1 MTPNDVQLENPSLRL
16 ARYLKEFVGLRTTTV
31 RDVTKYDTVLWFGDM
46 PQESDCRCAAWMDD
60 HDADDPWLEVKKQQF
75 EKTPPPPASTLPW
88 LDEQAIICATPKIP
102 PLRPTIFLP
111 DQEAEL
117 EEGETP
123 PLRERALSDHPEVQK
138 AYDRYAP
145 HWEAWSEE
153 HRRREAIQG
162 VYAQLFRLHTQVR
175 KQGEIVE
182 VVLGLGLL
190 DWRAKLNERII
201 PIRRHAV
208 VGRVEI
214 EFDPAK
220 GVIRVV
226 LPGDG
231 ARLRIEDDM
240 LEAEFRP
247 DRTHYASAEMHLE
260 EIGDDIWDK
269 EQMHAALR
277 AWVGAL
283 SPDSQWSAGLGAKAS
298 VANDP
303 TMSFAPALILRK
315 RSQTGMVRI
324 YNELIGQ
331 ISKHVTETPELW
343 KGLIED
349 VGDGATD
356 GDRGREEQGRKSAL
370 EDPAEVYFPLAA
382 NREQRRI
389 VEAINRQRGV
399 LVQGPPGTGKSH
411 TIANLMCHLLATGQ
425 RVLIT
430 AETGRALQVLKDK
443 LPKEVQPLC
452 VSLLGQGGDAFAELN
467 TSVQGITTRQAS
479 YSPGAY
485 DDRIAEIDRDIDKAR
500 RRLAATESELR
511 SLREEETC
519 PHSVA
524 HGTYNGTASAI
535 AQRVARESDKY
546 SWLQLPRDAEEAP
559 PLSNEDVMSWLKI
572 RQRYTDE
579 QVSEANAQIPP
590 SSELPTPANFAS
602 AVTAEAEAASDIA
615 SHEGMRSHA
624 AYAAIQALSGDSREQ
639 LRAKLKQLEEQRR
652 VLDRVDGEWKE
663 TALRDLLSGRR
674 VRWDTIFDV
683 SQDRLPRIE
692 RLIDG
697 VGHQTVELPDADD
710 PRKVRADA
718 AAVLAYFKDGG
729 KWKRFGIVTPREL
742 KGRAYL
748 KDEVVVDGEGAA
760 DADRLQV
767 VNDYLECGFDLADL
781 QSVWNGV
788 SAAAPPAADR
798 RLSVAVL
805 REQASVLDQCREYA
819 DGCHLLAQSM
829 ASAMPPI
836 AEPDWLSGQAQ
847 KYLDLIDA
855 ASVEDRFKDASRTV
869 DSCVHELTKLRGLH
883 DAHPVV
889 LALTN
894 AVEARNVYAYSQS
907 HALLVSTEATRMDQ
921 QRRMHVEAVLTD
933 VAPGLVE
940 FIASSLGDKAWE
952 TRFQAWQE
960 AWRWALADAWLEKRS
975 DFEYQRDL
983 WERRHEVE
991 KEIGGLLAEA
1001 AALRAWT
1008 HFFDRL
1014 SPREAAALKSWRE
1027 AVRAMGKGTGK
1038 SAKMARLRQEAR
1050 RYMDACR
1057 HAIPVWIM
1065 PRYLVAE
1072 MVDPA
1077 PGRYDLVIVDEAS
1090 QLGVESLFLFYIA
1103 KKLVV
1108 VGDDQQISPY
1118 GVGIADAAIA
1128 GLQQHYLD
1136 GIPHHHALSA
1146 QSSLYGNAK
1155 IRFSQNIVL
1164 REHFR
1169 CMPEI
1174 IQFSNDLCYASSGTP
1189 LDPLRAY
1196 PANRLQPLVLR
1207 HVAEGYRV
1215 GGAQNAQNPPE
1226 GDAVVGQIEAC
1237 VKDPRYAGA
1246 TMGVISLQGEGQA
1259 KLIERKLLETLDP
1272 EVIEER
1278 RLICGDAYA
1287 FQGDERNI
1295 IFLSMVAAPG
1305 EKRIGALATESA
1317 RQRFNVAVSRAQ
1329 DQLWLYHTASLDVLS
1344 DACMRYRLL
1353 SYMLDPAR
1361 QTTAEGEQRFDS
1373 KFERDVYR
1381 QLTERGFHV
1390 QTQVC
1395 VGDPTNHRYRIDL
1408 VVEGMRGR
1416 LAVECDGDEWHG
1428 PERYEHDMS
1437 RQRDLERA
1445 GWQFARLRG
1454 GDFYR
1459 DPARAMEPVW
1469 NDLDRLGIQPGGIDK
1484 AASEPPPPASVET
1497 FGVREE
1503 IFVEPQANEPPSA
1516 GVEPESTGAPPADS
1530 VLPAAHQS
1538 ASGAPA
1544 SGPTIIAVDTELQQ
1558 SPLSLVPE
1566 PTLFPQPS
1574 PKNGVPGACEL
1585 YVAFKGDRGSDPRH
1599 ANPAQVAEVLRRII
1613 DVEGPMLAK
1622 RSYDIYLRGC
1632 GIFRMGGPLKR
1643 AMNKALQYAIR
1654 KGQIISEDESGKGG
1668 LVYAIV
1674 RSATAPPVIVRK
1686 RGPRNFEE
1694 IPPSELQL
1702 VARRLTE
1709 GSDLEPG
1716 SDAHLRAI
1724 LDFFN
1729 LKRLTVQVGMALLEI
1744 LGRRYSYVDEIIVGD
1759 KERKRSAGDR
1769 R

>member
-1 MTPNDVQLENPSLRL
+1 MSPNDVQLENPSLRL

-31 RDVTKYDTVLWFGDM
+31 RDVTNYDTVLWFGNM

-60 HDADDPWLEVKKQQF
+60 HDTDDPWLEVKKQRF

-88 LDEQAIICATPKIP
+88 LDEQALRRATTEIP
-102 PLRPTIFLP
+102 ALRPTIFLQ

-123 PLRERALSDHPEVQK
+123 PLRERSLSDHPEVQK
-138 AYDRYAP
+138 AYDSYAP
-145 HWEAWSEE
+145 HWEAWSTE
-153 HRRREAIQG
+153 HRRREAIQR

-175 KQGEIVE
+175 KQGEIIE

-190 DWRAKLNERII
+190 DWRAKLNERVI

-208 VGRVEI
+208 VGRVEV

-220 GVIRVV
+220 GVIRV
-226 LPGDG
+226 LPPGDG

-240 LEAEFRP
+240 LEAELRP
-247 DRTHYASAEMHLE
+247 DRTHYASAEMQLE

-269 EQMHAALR
+269 GQMHTALR

-315 RSQTGMVRI
+315 RTQTGMVRI
-324 YNELIGQ
+324 YSELIDQ
-331 ISKHVTETPELW
+331 LSSDEIEIPELW
-343 KGLIED
+343 GGLIED

-356 GDRGREEQGRKSAL
+356 GDRGREEQGRESAV

-389 VEAINRQRGV
+389 VEAINRRRGV

-411 TIANLMCHLLATGQ
+411 TIANLICHLLATGK

-443 LPKEVQPLC
+443 LPEEIQPLC

-467 TSVQGITTRQAS
+467 TSVQGITTRQTA

-485 DDRIAEIDRDIDKAR
+485 DDRTAEVDRELDNAR
-500 RRLAATESELR
+500 GRLADTDSELR

-535 AQRVARESDKY
+535 AERVARESDRH
-546 SWLQLPRDAEEAP
+546 SWLKLPRDAQEAP
-559 PLSNEDVMSWLKI
+559 PLSNKDVMSWLTI
-572 RQRYTDE
+572 RRRYTDE
-579 QVSEANAQIPP
+579 QVSEANAQIPA
-590 SSELPTPANFAS
+590 SSDLPAPANFAS
-602 AVTAEAEAASDIA
+602 AVTAEEEEAANIA
-615 SHEGMRSHA
+615 SHEEMLSHA
-624 AYAAIQALSGDSREQ
+624 AYAAIQTLSGDSREQ
-639 LRAKLKQLEEQRR
+639 LRAKLKQLEEQRL
-652 VLDRVDGEWKE
+652 VLDRVEGKWKE
-663 TALRDLLSGRR
+663 TALRDLVSGRR
-674 VRWDTIFDV
+674 ARWDTVLDV
-683 SQDRLPRIE
+683 SRYRLPRIE

-697 VGHQTVELPDADD
+697 VGHQTVELPDAYD

-718 AAVLAYFKDGG
+718 AAALSYFKDGG

-767 VNDYLECGFDLADL
+767 VNDYLECGSELADL

-788 SAAAPPAADR
+788 GAAPPPAGDR
-798 RLSVAVL
+798 RVSVAVL
-805 REQASVLDQCREYA
+805 KEQASVLQKCREYA
-819 DGCHLLAQSM
+819 NGCHLLAQSM
-829 ASAMPPI
+829 AGEMPPI
-836 AEPDWLSGQAQ
+836 AEPDWLDGQAQ
-847 KYLDLIDA
+847 ECLELIDV
-855 ASVEDRFKDASRTV
+855 ASVEDRFKEASRRV
-869 DSCVHELTKLRGLH
+869 DSCVQQLASLLGLH

-889 LALTN
+889 QALAD
-894 AVEARNVYAYSQS
+894 AVESRNVYAYSQS
-907 HALLVSTEATRMDQ
+907 HALVVSTEATRMDQ
-921 QRRMHVEAVLTD
+921 QRRMHVEEVLGNA
-933 VAPGLVE
+933 APGLVE
-940 FIASSLGDKAWE
+940 SVASSLGDQAWE
-952 TRFQAWQE
+952 TRFQAWE
-960 AWRWALADAWLEKRS
+960 DAWRWALADVWLEKRS
-975 DFEYQRDL
+975 DFEYQHEL
-983 WERRHEVE
+983 WERRHEIE
-991 KEIGGLLAEA
+991 KEIGSLLAKA
-1001 AALRAWT
+1001 AAMRAWT
-1008 HFFDRL
+1008 QFFERL
-1014 SPREAAALKSWRE
+1014 SPRQAAALKSWRE

-1057 HAIPVWIM
+1057 DAIPVWIM

-1118 GVGIADAAIA
+1118 GIGVADAAIA
-1128 GLQQHYLD
+1128 GLQQHYLE

-1155 IRFSQNIVL
+1155 IRFSQNLVL

-1174 IQFSNDLCYASSGTP
+1174 IQFSNDLCYASNGTP

-1215 GGAQNAQNPPE
+1215 GGTQNAQNPPE
-1226 GDAVVGQIEAC
+1226 ADAVVGQIAAC
-1237 VKDPRYAGA
+1237 VEDPRYAGA

-1259 KLIERKLLETLDP
+1259 KLIERRLLETLDP

-1287 FQGDERNI
+1287 FQGDERNV

-1305 EKRIGALATESA
+1305 ERRIGALTAESA

-1329 DQLWLYHTASLDVLS
+1329 DQLWLYHTSKLDVLS

-1353 SYMLDPAR
+1353 SYMLDPTR
-1361 QTTAEGEQRFDS
+1361 QTTEEGEQRFDS

-1381 QLTERGFHV
+1381 RLTDRGFYV
-1390 QTQVC
+1390 RTQVC
-1395 VGDPTNHRYRIDL
+1395 VGDPANHRYRIDL
-1408 VVEGMRGR
+1408 VVEGMQGR

-1428 PERYEHDMS
+1428 AERYEHDMS

-1445 GWQFARLRG
+1445 GWQFARIRG

-1459 DPARAMEPVW
+1459 DPVRAMEPVW
-1469 NDLDRLGIQPGGIDK
+1469 DDLDRLGIQPGGIDK
-1484 AASEPPPPASVET
+1484 AASEPPSPASIET
-1497 FGVREE
+1497 FGGRDEA
-1503 IFVEPQANEPPSA
+1503 FVEPEASEPPPA
-1516 GVEPESTGAPPADS
+1516 GVDPESTGVPPSDAALLE
-1530 VLPAAHQS
+1530 VHQPAS
-1538 ASGAPA
+1538 DVPA
-1544 SGPTIIAVDTELQQ
+1544 SGVAIRTVDEEELQP
-1558 SPLSLVPE
+1558 SVLSLVPE
-1566 PTLFPQPS
+1566 PSPFPQPS
-1574 PKNGVPGACEL
+1574 PRSGTSGARES
-1585 YVAFKGDRGSDPRH
+1585 YVAFEGDSGPDPRH

-1632 GIFRMGGPLKR
+1632 GILRMGSPLKR
-1643 AMNKALQYAIR
+1643 AMNKALQHAIR
-1654 KGQIISEDESGKGG
+1654 KGQVVSEDESRKLA
-1668 LVYAIV
+1668 LVYTIV
-1674 RSATAPPVIVRK
+1674 RSASALPIIVRD
-1686 RGPRNFEE
+1686 RGPREFEE

-1709 GSDLEPG
+1709 SSGLEPG
-1716 SDAHLRAI
+1716 SIAHLRAI
-1724 LDFFN
+1724 LDFFD
-1729 LKRLTVQVGMALLEI
+1729 LKRLTVQVGTTLLGI
-1744 LGRRYSYVDEIIVGD
+1744 LGRRYSYVDKIIGGD
-1759 KERKRSAGDR
+1759 KG
-1769 R
+1769 

>member
-1 MTPNDVQLENPSLRL
+1 MTSNDAQLQNPSLSL

-31 RDVTKYDTVLWFGDM
+31 RDVTKYNTVLWFGDM
-46 PQESDCRCAAWMDD
+46 PQESDCRCAAWTDD
-60 HDADDPWLEVKKQQF
+60 YGVDDSWLEVKKQQF
-75 EKTPPPPASTLPW
+75 EKMPPPPTSTLPW
-88 LDEQAIICATPKIP
+88 LDEQALRRATPEIP
-102 PLRPTIFLP
+102 ALRATIFLP
-111 DQEAEL
+111 NEEAEL

-123 PLRERALSDHPEVQK
+123 PLSERSLSDHPEVQK
-138 AYDRYAP
+138 AYTSYAP
-145 HWEAWSEE
+145 QWEAWSIE
-153 HRRREAIQG
+153 HRRRETIQR
-162 VYAQLFRLHTQVR
+162 VYAQLFHLHTQVR
-175 KQGEIVE
+175 KQGELVE

-190 DWRAKLNERII
+190 DWRSKLNERVI

-208 VGRVEI
+208 VGRVEV
-214 EFDPAK
+214 EFDAAK
-220 GVIRVV
+220 GVIRVQP
-226 LPGDG
+226 PGEG
-231 ARLRIEDDM
+231 TRLRIEDDM
-240 LEAEFRP
+240 LEAELRP
-247 DRTHYASAEMHLE
+247 DRTHYEVAEMQLE
-260 EIGDDIWDK
+260 EIGDDIWGK
-269 EQMHAALR
+269 ELMHTALR

-283 SPDSQWSAGLGAKAS
+283 SPDSKWSGGLGAKAS

-315 RSQTGMVRI
+315 RTQTGMVRI

-331 ISKHVTETPELW
+331 LSNDALEIPKLW
-343 KGLIED
+343 QGLIED
-349 VGDGATD
+349 VGDCAND
-356 GDRGREEQGRKSAL
+356 GDPGRKDQGRNSAL
-370 EDPAEVYFPLAA
+370 KDPTEIFFPLAA

-411 TIANLMCHLLATGQ
+411 TIANLMCHLLATGK

-443 LPKEVQPLC
+443 LPKEIQPLC

-467 TSVQGITTRQAS
+467 TSVQGITTRQAA

-485 DDRIAEIDRDIDKAR
+485 DDRIAEIDRDLDKAR
-500 RRLAATESELR
+500 RHLADTESELR

-519 PHSVA
+519 PHLIA

-535 AQRVARESDKY
+535 AERVARESDQY
-546 SWLQLPRDAEEAP
+546 SWLQLPRDAKEVP

-579 QVSEANAQIPP
+579 QVSEATAQIPP
-590 SSELPTPANFAS
+590 SSALPTPADFAE
-602 AVTAEAEAASDIA
+602 AVTAEVAASSAIA
-615 SHEGMRSHA
+615 NHEKLRVHA
-624 AYAAIQALSGDSREQ
+624 AYSPIQALSGDVREQ
-639 LRAKLKQLEEQRR
+639 LRTKLKQLKEQLL
-652 VLDRVDGEWKE
+652 VLGRFGGEWRE
-663 TALRDLLSGRR
+663 TALRDLVSGRR
-674 VRWDTIFDV
+674 ARWDTILEV
-683 SQDRLPRIE
+683 SRDRLPRIE
-692 RLIDG
+692 RLIDS
-697 VGHQTVELPDADD
+697 VGDQTVELPDVYD
-710 PRKVRADA
+710 PRKMRSDA
-718 AAVLAYFKDGG
+718 AAALSYFKFGG
-729 KWKRFGIVTPREL
+729 KWKRFGIVTPKEL
-742 KGRAYL
+742 KGRSYL

-760 DADRLQV
+760 DADRLQIV
-767 VNDYLECGFDLADL
+767 SDYLECGFELADL

-788 SAAAPPAADR
+788 GAILPPQSDR
-798 RLSVAVL
+798 RLSVAIL

-819 DGCHLLAQSM
+819 DGCHLLAQFM
-829 ASAMPPI
+829 AGAMPPI
-836 AEPDWLSGQAQ
+836 AEPDWLSGQPQ
-847 KYLDLIDA
+847 EYLELIDV
-855 ASVEDRFKDASRTV
+855 ASVEDRFKDASHTV
-869 DSCVHELTKLRGLH
+869 DSCVQELAKLFGLH
-883 DAHPVV
+883 NAHPVV
-889 LALTN
+889 QTLAD
-894 AVEARNVYAYSQS
+894 AVEARDVYTYSQS
-907 HALLVSTEATRMDQ
+907 HTLVVTTEATRMDQ
-921 QRRMHVEAVLTD
+921 QRRMHVEGVLAD
-933 VAPGLVE
+933 AAPGLVE
-940 FIASSLGDKAWE
+940 SIASRLGDEAWE
-952 TRFQAWQE
+952 TRLQAWQE

-975 DFEYQRDL
+975 DFEYQREL
-983 WERRHEVE
+983 WKRRHEVE

-1001 AALRAWT
+1001 AALRAWM

-1014 SPREAAALKSWRE
+1014 SPRETAALKSWRE

-1057 HAIPVWIM
+1057 HAIPIWIM

-1118 GVGIADAAIA
+1118 GVGIADTAIA
-1128 GLQQHYLD
+1128 GLQRHYLN

-1146 QSSLYGNAK
+1146 QSSLYANAK
-1155 IRFSQNIVL
+1155 IRFSQTIVL

-1174 IQFSNDLCYASSGTP
+1174 IQFSNDLCYASNGTP

-1207 HVAEGYRV
+1207 HVVEGYRV
-1215 GGAQNAQNPPE
+1215 GGQQNAQNPPE
-1226 GDAVVGQIEAC
+1226 ADAVVGQIEAC

-1259 KLIERKLLETLDP
+1259 RLIEQRLLETLDP

-1287 FQGDERNI
+1287 FQGDERNV

-1305 EKRIGALATESA
+1305 EKRIGALTAESA

-1353 SYMLDPAR
+1353 RYMFDPVR

-1373 KFERDVYR
+1373 KFEQDVYR

-1390 QTQVC
+1390 QTQVR

-1416 LAVECDGDEWHG
+1416 LAVECDGDKWHG
-1428 PERYEHDMS
+1428 AERYEHDMS

-1459 DPARAMEPVW
+1459 NPAKAMELIW
-1469 NDLDRLGIQPGGIDK
+1469 DDLDRLGIQPGGIDK
-1484 AASEPPPPASVET
+1484 AASEPPQPASVET
-1497 FGVREE
+1497 SDGREKE
-1503 IFVEPQANEPPSA
+1503 FVEPEASKPPPA
-1516 GVEPESTGAPPADS
+1516 GVELESTDAPPADS
-1530 VLPAAHQS
+1530 ALPAAHQS
-1538 ASGAPA
+1538 ASGAPT
-1544 SGPTIIAVDTELQQ
+1544 SGPSILAADAKLQQ
-1558 SPLSLVPE
+1558 SVLSLVPE
-1566 PTLFPQPS
+1566 PSPFPQPS

-1585 YVAFKGDRGSDPRH
+1585 YVAFEGDSGPDPRH
-1599 ANPAQVAEVLRRII
+1599 ANPVQVAEVLRRII

-1643 AMNKALQYAIR
+1643 TMNKALQHAIQ
-1654 KGQIISEDESGKGG
+1654 KGQIISEDESEKGG
-1668 LVYAIV
+1668 LVYTIV
-1674 RSATAPPVIVRK
+1674 RSASAPPVFVRE

-1702 VARRLTE
+1702 VARMLAKS
-1709 GSDLEPG
+1709 SDLEPG

-1729 LKRLTVQVGMALLEI
+1729 LKRLTVQVGTALLEI
-1744 LGRRYSYVDEIIVGD
+1744 LDRRYSYVDEIIGED
-1759 KERKRSAGDR
+1759 KE
-1769 R
+1769 

>member
-1 MTPNDVQLENPSLRL
+1 MTANDVQVENPALRL
-16 ARYLKEFVGLRTTTV
+16 ARYLKKFVGLRTTTV
-31 RDVTKYDTVLWFGDM
+31 RDVTKYESVLWFGDM
-46 PQESDCRCAAWMDD
+46 PQEPDCRSAAWTDD
-60 HDADDPWLEVKKQQF
+60 YDADDPWLEVKKQQF
-75 EKTPPPPASTLPW
+75 EKTPAPPVSTLPW
-88 LDEQAIICATPKIP
+88 VDEQALKRATQDIAA
-102 PLRPTIFLP
+102 LRPTIFLP
-111 DQEAEL
+111 DDEAEL

-123 PLRERALSDHPEVQK
+123 PLSEHSLNDHPEVQQ
-138 AYDRYAP
+138 AYDRYRSR
-145 HWEAWSEE
+145 WEAWSTE
-153 HRRREAIQG
+153 HRRREAIQR
-162 VYAQLFRLHTQVR
+162 VYAELFRLHTQVR
-175 KQGEIVE
+175 KQGEIIE

-190 DWRAKLNERII
+190 DWRAKLNERVI

-208 VGRVEI
+208 VGRVEV

-220 GVIRVV
+220 GAIRV
-226 LPGDG
+226 LPPGDG

-240 LEAEFRP
+240 LEAELRP
-247 DRTHYASAEMHLE
+247 DRTHYAAAEMQLE

-269 EQMHAALR
+269 GQMHTALR

-283 SPDSQWSAGLGAKAS
+283 SPDSQWSDGLGATAS

-315 RSQTGMVRI
+315 RTQTGMVRI

-331 ISKHVTETPELW
+331 LSNDAIEIPELW
-343 KGLIED
+343 KGLIDD
-349 VGDGATD
+349 VGDCASD
-356 GDRGREEQGRKSAL
+356 GDRGRDEQGRDRAL
-370 EDPAEVYFPLAA
+370 KDPAKVYFPLAA

-389 VEAINRQRGV
+389 VEAIDRQRGV

-411 TIANLMCHLLATGQ
+411 TIANLMCHLLATGK

-443 LPKEVQPLC
+443 LPREIQPLC

-467 TSVQGITTRQAS
+467 TSVQGITTRQAA
-479 YSPGAY
+479 YSPRAY
-485 DDRIAEIDRDIDKAR
+485 GDRIAEMDLDLDNAR
-500 RRLAATESELR
+500 RRFADTESELR

-519 PHSVA
+519 SHSVA

-535 AQRVARESDKY
+535 AEQVARESEQY
-546 SWLQLPRDAEEAP
+546 SWLQLPRDAKESP

-579 QVSEANAQIPP
+579 QVADANAQIPL
-590 SSELPTPANFAS
+590 SSELPAPADFAS
-602 AVTAEAEAASDIA
+602 AVTAEAAASLAIDNQKDL
-615 SHEGMRSHA
+615 RSYA
-624 AYAAIQALSGDSREQ
+624 AYAPIQALTHDSREQ
-639 LRAKLKQLEEQRR
+639 LRTKLKRLEDQRL
-652 VLDRVDGEWKE
+652 VLDRVEGEWRE
-663 TALRDLLSGRR
+663 TALQDLVSGRR
-674 VRWDTIFDV
+674 ARWDTVLDV
-683 SQDRLPRIE
+683 SRDRLPRIE
-692 RLIDG
+692 RLIEG
-697 VGHQTVELPDADD
+697 VGDRTVALPDAYD
-710 PRKVRADA
+710 PRRVRADA
-718 AAVLAYFKDGG
+718 AAARSYFKGGG

-748 KDEVVVDGEGAA
+748 KDEVLVDGEGAA
-760 DADRLQV
+760 DTDRLQV
-767 VNDYLECGFDLADL
+767 VSDYLEFRFELADL

-788 SAAAPPAADR
+788 GATPSPEGDR
-798 RLSVAVL
+798 RLSLAVL
-805 REQASVLDQCREYA
+805 SEQASVLEQCREYA

-829 ASAMPPI
+829 AGATSPI
-836 AEPDWLSGQAQ
+836 PDPDWLGGQAQ
-847 KYLDLIDA
+847 EYLDLIDA

-869 DSCVHELTKLRGLH
+869 DSCVQELASLRGLH

-889 LALTN
+889 QALAD
-894 AVEARNVYAYSQS
+894 AIEARDVYAYSQS
-907 HALLVSTEATRMDQ
+907 HSLVVSTEATRMDQ
-921 QRRMHVEAVLTD
+921 QRRMHVEDVLAD
-933 VAPGLVE
+933 AAPGLVDSV
-940 FIASSLGDKAWE
+940 ASSLGDEAWE
-952 TRFQAWQE
+952 TRIQAWHE
-960 AWRWALADAWLEKRS
+960 AWRWSLADAWLEKRS
-975 DFEYQRDL
+975 DFEYQREL
-983 WERRHEVE
+983 WARRYEVE
-991 KEIGGLLAEA
+991 KEIGSLLAEA

-1008 HFFDRL
+1008 HFFGRL

-1038 SAKMARLRQEAR
+1038 SAKLARLRQEAR

-1057 HAIPVWIM
+1057 DAIPVWIM

-1118 GVGIADAAIA
+1118 GVGVADTAIA

-1174 IQFSNDLCYASSGTP
+1174 IQFSNDLCYASNGTP

-1196 PANRLQPLVLR
+1196 PANRLQPLILR

-1215 GGAQNAQNPPE
+1215 GGTQNAQNPPE
-1226 GDAVVGQIEAC
+1226 ADAIVVQIAAC
-1237 VKDPRYAGA
+1237 VEDPRYAGA

-1259 KLIERKLLETLDP
+1259 KLIERRLLETLDP

-1287 FQGDERNI
+1287 FQGDERNV

-1305 EKRIGALATESA
+1305 ERRIGALTAESA

-1344 DACMRYRLL
+1344 DTCMRYRLL

-1381 QLTERGFHV
+1381 RLTERGFHV

-1408 VVEGMRGR
+1408 VVEGMQGR

-1428 PERYEHDMS
+1428 AERYEHDMA

-1445 GWQFARLRG
+1445 GWQFARIRG

-1469 NDLDRLGIQPGGIDK
+1469 GDLDRLGIQPGGIDK
-1484 AASEPPPPASVET
+1484 AAAEPPSPASLETIGGREEIFIEPEASEPPPAGMDP
-1497 FGVREE
+1497 
-1503 IFVEPQANEPPSA
+1503 EPPVASSA
-1516 GVEPESTGAPPADS
+1516 NSA
-1530 VLPAAHQS
+1530 LPGAHQPT
-1538 ASGAPA
+1538 SGAPA
-1544 SGPTIIAVDTELQQ
+1544 PGPSVLVPDEELQPFIL
-1558 SPLSLVPE
+1558 SPVLE
-1566 PTLFPQPS
+1566 PRLFPQP
-1574 PKNGVPGACEL
+1574 PPTIGIPGTRES
-1585 YVAFKGDRGSDPRH
+1585 YISFEGESGPDPRH
-1599 ANPAQVAEVLRRII
+1599 ANPARVAEVLRRII

-1632 GIFRMGGPLKR
+1632 GIHRMGDPLKR
-1643 AMNKALQYAIR
+1643 AMNRALQHAIR
-1654 KGQIISEDESGKGG
+1654 KGHIAMEDESGKGG
-1668 LVYAIV
+1668 LVYSIV
-1674 RSATAPPVIVRK
+1674 RSASALPVLVRD
-1686 RGPRNFEE
+1686 RGPRDFEE

-1702 VARRLTE
+1702 VARRLAESE
-1709 GSDLEPG
+1709 GLEPG
-1716 SDAHLRAI
+1716 SDAHLRVV
-1724 LDFFN
+1724 LDFFD
-1729 LKRLTVQVGMALLEI
+1729 LKRLTVHVGITLLDI
-1744 LGRRYSYVDEIIVGD
+1744 LGRRYSYVNEIIGGG
-1759 KERKRSAGDR
+1759 E
-1769 R
+1769 